1 VSPAELPDRIE
12 QLQQQLKGLRDEAE
26 AARAR
31 EAVAEA
37 AALAREADEGVVAAR
52 RDGLDPGDLRRLA
65 LATRD
70 TLGSGVVALVG
81 VGPDG
86 KKAGIA
92 VAVTKEHVER
102 GVSAADVAAKAA
114 KALGGGTAKSADV
127 VSGGGPN
134 VDAVDEALAL
144 VRTHATEA
152 VAGAP
157 R

>member
-1 VSPAELPDRIE
+1 
-12 QLQQQLKGLRDEAE
+12 
-26 AARAR
+26 
-31 EAVAEA
+31 
-37 AALAREADEGVVAAR
+37 VAAR
-52 RDGLDPGDLRRLA
+52 RDGLDAGELRQLA
-65 LATRD
+65 VATRD
-70 TLGSGVVALVG
+70 ALGSGAVALVG

-86 KKAGIA
+86 RKAGIA

-102 GVSAADVAAKAA
+102 GVSAAEIAAKAA
-114 KALGGGTAKSADV
+114 KALGGGTAKSADA

-144 VRTHATEA
+144 VRRQATEA

>member
-1 VSPAELPDRIE
+1 V
-12 QLQQQLKGLRDEAE
+12 
-26 AARAR
+26 
-31 EAVAEA
+31 
-37 AALAREADEGVVAAR
+37 
-52 RDGLDPGDLRRLA
+52 
-65 LATRD
+65 
-70 TLGSGVVALVG
+70 GSGVVALVG

-92 VAVTKEHVER
+92 VAVTKEYVER
-102 GVSAADVAAKAA
+102 RVSAAEIAAKAA

-144 VRTHATEA
+144 ARRQAPEA